1 VKIRFQV
8 GEHVKHEV
16 EASYSRTLRLLDV
29 RLDGRLV
36 YRHCAL
42 LPWSVR
48 KPREFRSAGP
58 EVHFYMV
65 DPPGWHD
72 PITGVVLRN
81 YRLWLDGQPVATLGA
96 GMDAASAR
104 RP

>member
-1 VKIRFQV
+1 MKIRFQV
-8 GEHVKHEV
+8 GERVKHDV
-16 EASYSRTLRLLDV
+16 EASYSRGLRWLHV

-36 YRHCAL
+36 YSHCAL

-48 KPREFRSAGP
+48 KPREFRSQGP

-72 PITGVVLRN
+72 PISGVVLRN
-81 YRLWLDGQPVATLGA
+81 YRLWLDGQPVATLGESA
-96 GMDAASAR
+96 DTAR
-104 RP
+104 R

>member
-1 VKIRFQV
+1 VKIRFSV

-16 EASYSRTLRLLDV
+16 EASYSRAFRLLDV
-29 RLDGRLV
+29 RIDGRLV

-48 KPREFRSAGP
+48 KPREFRSQGP

-65 DPPGWHD
+65 DPPGWLD
-72 PITGVVLRN
+72 PMTGVVLRN

-96 GMDAASAR
+96 ADGAGAR
-104 RP
+104 GR